1 MVFYADFKNVRF
13 FCGIPPFW
21 KLQRIEVQG
30 GKVGKRKEVEAESG
44 KERKLGKMMRRW
56 KEEKIKEQERGRGN
70 EIKDEEGKM
79 KAERLLFLGL
89 TKEVIHS

>member
-1 MVFYADFKNVRF
+1 MKVK
-13 FCGIPPFW
+13 
-21 KLQRIEVQG
+21 G
-30 GKVGKRKEVEAESG
+30 GKGAKRKELEEESG
-44 KERKLGKMMRRW
+44 KGRKLGNMMRRW